1 MRTRFAPAPT
11 GYLHHGHVVN
21 ALYVWG
27 VARAIGA
34 EVLLRIEDHDR
45 QRCRPEYEAAL
56 LEDLE
61 WLGFQPDIAPPA
73 EFRRGPTRYRQ
84 SDNAPAYRA
93 AVEQLLAA
101 GHRVYACACSRQD
114 ILARTGPAGSAG
126 SELRYDG
133 HCRDRALDH
142 TPGRALRVELPGGV
156 ERFDDLR
163 LGPQAQ
169 EPRLQCGD
177 LLLRDRRGNWTY
189 QFCVVVDDR
198 DQDVD
203 LIIRGMDLLEST
215 GRQLLLGRMLGR
227 AQSPRVLHHPLL
239 LKSGGAKLSKADR
252 DTGVCELRRQG
263 VTSADIL
270 GTALHQ
276 LGLHG
281 GGPLSLREAL
291 TLCSLPV

>member
-11 GYLHHGHVVN
+11 GYLHLGHVAN

-27 VARAIGA
+27 VARACGA

-73 EFRRGPTRYRQ
+73 VFRRGPTRYRQ
-84 SDNAPAYRA
+84 SDNASAYRT

-101 GHRVYACACSRQD
+101 GHRVYACDCSRQD
-114 ILARTGPAGSAG
+114 LLARAGQPDSAG
-126 SELRYDG
+126 SELRYDRY
-133 HCRDRALDH
+133 CRERALSH
-142 TPGRALRVELPGGV
+142 RQGRALRVVLPASV

-169 EPRLQCGD
+169 DPQAQCGD

-227 AQSPRVLHHPLL
+227 TQLPRVLHHPLL
-239 LKSGGAKLSKADR
+239 LKSGGAKLSKADG
-252 DTGVCELRRQG
+252 DTSVCELRMRG
-263 VTSADIL
+263 VTSADII

-281 GGPLSLREAL
+281 GNPLSLLEAL
-291 TLCSLPV
+291 TLFSSPV

>member
-11 GYLHHGHVVN
+11 GYLHLGHVAN

-27 VARAIGA
+27 VARALGA

-56 LEDLE
+56 LEDVE

-73 EFRRGPTRYRQ
+73 VFRRGPTHYRQ
-84 SDNAPAYRA
+84 SDNASAYRT
-93 AVEQLLAA
+93 AVAQLRDA
-101 GHRVYACACSRQD
+101 GHRVYACDCSRQD
-114 ILARTGPAGSAG
+114 ILARTGPAAVAG
-126 SELRYDG
+126 AEVRYDG
-133 HCRDRALDH
+133 HCRERALDH
-142 TPGRALRVELPGGV
+142 TPGRALRVELPPGV

-169 EPRLQCGD
+169 EPRAQCGD

-203 LIIRGMDLLEST
+203 LIIRGMDLLAST
-215 GRQLLLGRMLGR
+215 GRQRLLGRMLGR
-227 AQSPRVLHHPLL
+227 TQLPRVLHHPLL
-239 LKSGGAKLSKADR
+239 LKSGGAKLSKADH
-252 DTGVCELRRQG
+252 DTGVCESRRRG
-263 VTSADIL
+263 VTSADII
-270 GTALHQ
+270 GATLHQ
-276 LGLHG
+276 LGMHG
-281 GGPLSLREAL
+281 GTPLSLSEAL
-291 TLCSLPV
+291 TLFSSPV

>member
-11 GYLHHGHVVN
+11 GYLHLGHVAN

-27 VARAIGA
+27 VARARGA

-45 QRCRPEYEAAL
+45 QRCRPGYEAAL

-84 SDNAPAYRA
+84 SDNAAAYRA

-101 GHRVYACACSRQD
+101 GHRVYACDCSRQD
-114 ILARTGPAGSAG
+114 ILARTGRPDSAG

-133 HCRDRALDH
+133 YCRERALSH
-142 TPGRALRVELPGGV
+142 RQGRALRVVFPAAV

-169 EPRLQCGD
+169 DPQAQCGD

-198 DQDVD
+198 DHGVD

-227 AQSPRVLHHPLL
+227 TQLPRVLHHPLL
-239 LKSGGAKLSKADR
+239 LKSGGAKLSKADG
-252 DTGVCELRRQG
+252 DTSVRELRMRG
-263 VTSADIL
+263 VTSAAII

-276 LGLHG
+276 LGMHG
-281 GGPLSLREAL
+281 GNPLSLLEAL
-291 TLCSLPV
+291 TLFSSPV

>member
-11 GYLHHGHVVN
+11 GYLHLGHVAN

-27 VARAIGA
+27 VARALGA

-45 QRCRPEYEAAL
+45 QRCRPAYEAAL

-84 SDNAPAYRA
+84 SDNASAYRA

-101 GHRVYACACSRQD
+101 GHRVYACDCSRQD
-114 ILARTGPAGSAG
+114 ILARAGRSGRAG
-126 SELRYDG
+126 AELRYDG
-133 HCRDRALDH
+133 YCRERALGH
-142 TPGRALRVELPGGV
+142 MQGRALRVVFPAGV
-156 ERFDDLR
+156 ERFEDLR
-163 LGPQAQ
+163 LGPQVQDPQA
-169 EPRLQCGD
+169 QCGD
-177 LLLRDRRGNWTY
+177 LLLRDRQGNWTY

-203 LIIRGMDLLEST
+203 LIIRGMDLLQST

-227 AQSPRVLHHPLL
+227 TQLPRVLHHPLL
-239 LKSGGAKLSKADR
+239 LKSGGAKLSKADG
-252 DTGVCELRRQG
+252 DTSVCELRTRG
-263 VTSADIL
+263 VTSAEII
-270 GTALHQ
+270 GMALHQ
-276 LGLHG
+276 LGMHG
-281 GGPLSLREAL
+281 GNPLSLLEAL
-291 TLCSLPV
+291 NLFSSLV